1 MKTAMASGM
10 VLAILAGCSSG
21 AASSTGAESG
31 DLRDLTEIDQLAA
44 TFNEGRG
51 KPRVVLLLS
60 PT

>member
-1 MKTAMASGM
+1 M